1 MSTHQVF
8 ILINIRSAGIRV
20 KRSTVLID
28 THAAQ
33 DKLNELIPSE
43 IVKLHIMSCMHV
55 NENSLKLAV
64 YMFI

>member
-20 KRSTVLID
+20 KCSTVLID

-33 DKLNELIPSE
+33 DKLNELIPETSYHE
-43 IVKLHIMSCMHV
+43 LHAC
-55 NENSLKLAV
+55 K
-64 YMFI
+64 